1 MPCGLVGMESLHR
14 PENLPESRFE
24 ECDRMNFK
32 TPAHWLLG
40 IVGVC
45 SLPVLSAAEIIP
57 VELSGSQSQSVLG
70 STVIPYKEVTLA
82 AQIPGAVKFV
92 AGEVGSAFK
101 QGEILTQIDESQLLA
116 KRNAVFAQI
125 RTAEA
130 ALQNSQTQYTRELV
144 SPRSKDIGAMPGFG
158 LPAMFDMMAVR
169 PFADNMMGNYNSDM
183 GRYSDLMTS
192 ATGVQQ
198 AQSGVQQAVSQL
210 QEIDAALANA
220 KSVAPFEGI
229 ILQKMVEVGD
239 TVQPGQPL
247 IKYGYTKY
255 KRLQADVP
263 SGLVGNL
270 TQDMVVPVK
279 IDGNLSTMA
288 KVSQIYPVADPNR
301 HTVTVKF
308 DLPVDIVAAPGMYAE
323 VYLPERKG
331 EDSKVV
337 VIPKSALLTG
347 RSLPSVLVVKNNT
360 SELRLVRLGNNQGD
374 GKVEIV
380 SGLNAG
386 ESIINHPPAGVSSGW
401 MPPKN

>member
-1 MPCGLVGMESLHR
+1 
-14 PENLPESRFE
+14 
-24 ECDRMNFK
+24 
-32 TPAHWLLG
+32 
-40 IVGVC
+40 
-45 SLPVLSAAEIIP
+45 
-57 VELSGSQSQSVLG
+57 
-70 STVIPYKEVTLA
+70 
-82 AQIPGAVKFV
+82 
-92 AGEVGSAFK
+92 
-101 QGEILTQIDESQLLA
+101 
-116 KRNAVFAQI
+116 
-125 RTAEA
+125 
-130 ALQNSQTQYTRELV
+130 
-144 SPRSKDIGAMPGFG
+144 MPGFG

-347 RSLPSVLVVKNNT
+347 RSLPSVLVVKNNS

-374 GKVEIV
+374 DKVEIV

>member
-1 MPCGLVGMESLHR
+1 
-14 PENLPESRFE
+14 
-24 ECDRMNFK
+24 
-32 TPAHWLLG
+32 
-40 IVGVC
+40 
-45 SLPVLSAAEIIP
+45 
-57 VELSGSQSQSVLG
+57 
-70 STVIPYKEVTLA
+70 
-82 AQIPGAVKFV
+82 
-92 AGEVGSAFK
+92 
-101 QGEILTQIDESQLLA
+101 
-116 KRNAVFAQI
+116 
-125 RTAEA
+125 
-130 ALQNSQTQYTRELV
+130 
-144 SPRSKDIGAMPGFG
+144 
-158 LPAMFDMMAVR
+158 
-169 PFADNMMGNYNSDM
+169 
-183 GRYSDLMTS
+183 
-192 ATGVQQ
+192 
-198 AQSGVQQAVSQL
+198 
-210 QEIDAALANA
+210 
-220 KSVAPFEGI
+220 
-229 ILQKMVEVGD
+229 MVEVGD

-331 EDSKVV
+331 EDSKVT

-374 GKVEIV
+374 DKVEIV